1 MAIGLLGIATGAAKV
16 AGKIFKGVQKRRE
29 AKVEKRVQALF
40 DAQEKKA
47 QIDSLFRTPPIVA
60 TDKVDSI
67 KKPSFI
73 SSLGSLIDPG
83 AGTQAISG
91 AANTL
96 QDVKGGVMNLTPIS
110 GAQAIAESSRSNN
123 DVNRVNPM
131 LLIGGAVLVA
141 ILFLMK
147 RR

>member
-16 AGKIFKGVQKRRE
+16 AGKIFQGVQKRRD
-29 AKVEKRVQALF
+29 AKVEKKVQQLV
-40 DAQEKKA
+40 DAREKKA
-47 QIDSLFRTPPIVA
+47 AIDSLFTTSPVLADPNLG
-60 TDKVDSI
+60 KV

-96 QDVKGGVMNLTPIS
+96 QDIKGGAMNITPIS
-110 GAQAIAESSRSNN
+110 GAQAVADNRN
-123 DVNRVNPM
+123 DVNRVNPI
-131 LLIGGAVLVA
+131 LLIGGAVLMV